1 MYLNFNKPHIQDK
14 IMKQK
19 EFKQLNK
26 QKIVVKK
33 IAKSPYERDRQNL
46 MRDFI
51 LHHDC
56 DTRSYFGCNIES
68 KILLHEIKE
77 CGSIAKWIS
86 YQSDLPQIL
95 ASIRDGA
102 SQQR

>member
-1 MYLNFNKPHIQDK
+1 MYLNFNKPRIPEK
-14 IMKQK
+14 TMKQNK
-19 EFKQLNK
+19 FTQLNK
-26 QKIVVKK
+26 RKIVIEKV
-33 IAKSPYERDRQNL
+33 AKSPYERDRENL

-51 LHHDC
+51 LHHDS
-56 DTRSYFGCNIES
+56 DTQSYFGCNIES

-102 SQQR
+102 SRQR